1 MILDLNNIGKI
12 EQASVEI
19 KGITIIAG
27 ENDTGKSTVGKILY
41 SIFNSFYNV
50 NEQIQQQK
58 KETINNI
65 LVLLQFDLSSKNV
78 SFRTDNLADILLSNQ
93 NKYSTHPDELKTDIS
108 TFIYKETNSH
118 IEAVDIN
125 NDILRKIFDVFKITN
140 EKFLDKVLTRRFRE
154 EFASQ
159 INNIYSEEIGTIS
172 LKIKGKSIDI
182 HANRNNIYVV
192 KKQIDLLNT
201 EIVYIDN
208 PFVLDEIRAP
218 FRYNTF
224 EHKRDLNYRLYYSK
238 NKRNVFNE
246 ILTDDKLKDIYS
258 QINDICAGE
267 LEISDFEA
275 VYRKPASDKALN
287 VKNISTGLK
296 TFVILK
302 TLLQKGWI
310 EELGTIILD
319 EPEIH
324 LHPEWQLLFA
334 RIIVL
339 LQKKFNLHIL
349 LTTHSPYFLNAIEV
363 YSSKYGI
370 ADRCKYYLAENTKDD
385 TADIKDVT
393 DNTEK
398 IYAKLAR
405 PLQELENEAYSND

>member
-1 MILDLNNIGKI
+1 MFLDLKNIGKI

-19 KGITIIAG
+19 KGITVIAG
-27 ENDTGKSTVGKILY
+27 ENDTGKSTVGKVLY

-58 KETINNI
+58 RETINNI
-65 LVLLQFDLSSKNV
+65 LVLLQFALSNKNI
-78 SFRTDNLADILLSNQ
+78 SFKTNNLTDVLLSNQ
-93 NKYSTHPDELKTDIS
+93 NKYSTRPDELRTDIS
-108 TFIYKETNSH
+108 TSISKETNPH

-125 NDILRKIFDVFKITN
+125 NDILTKIFDVFNITN
-140 EKFLDKVLTRRFRE
+140 EKFLDKVLTSRFRE

-182 HANRNNIYVV
+182 HANGNNIYVV

-208 PFVLDEIRAP
+208 PFVLDEMRAP
-218 FRYNTF
+218 FRYNIF
-224 EHKRDLNYRLYYSK
+224 EHKRDLKYRLYYPK
-238 NKRNVFNE
+238 DKRNVFNE

-258 QINDICAGE
+258 QINDICVGE
-267 LEISDFEA
+267 LEISDFRT
-275 VYRKPASDKALN
+275 VYRKPGSDKVLN

-302 TLLQKGWI
+302 TLLQNSWI

-334 RIIVL
+334 KIIVL
-339 LQKKFNLHIL
+339 LQKTFNLHIL

-363 YSSKYGI
+363 YSNKYGI
-370 ADRCKYYLAENTKDD
+370 DNRCKYYLAKNIKDE
-385 TADIKDVT
+385 TAVIEDVT

-405 PLQELENEAYSND
+405 PLQELENEAYND

>member
-19 KGITIIAG
+19 KGITVIAG
-27 ENDTGKSTVGKILY
+27 ENDTGKSTVGKVLY
-41 SIFNSFYNV
+41 SIFNSLYNV

-65 LVLLQFDLSSKNV
+65 LVLLQFDLLSKNV

-93 NKYSTHPDELKTDIS
+93 NKYLINSDKLRADIS
-108 TFIYKETNSH
+108 TFISKETNNQ
-118 IEAVDIN
+118 IGITDIKD
-125 NDILRKIFDVFKITN
+125 DILTKILDVFKITD
-140 EKFLDKVLTRRFRE
+140 EKFLDKVLTGRFKE

-159 INNIYSEEIGTIS
+159 INNIYSEKIGTIS
-172 LKIKGKSIDI
+172 LKIKDKSIDI
-182 HANRNNIYVV
+182 HANGNNIYVV

-218 FRYNTF
+218 FRHDAS
-224 EHKRDLNYRLYYSK
+224 EHRRDLKYRLYYQK

-246 ILTDDKLKDIYS
+246 ILIYNKLQDIYS
-258 QINDICAGE
+258 QINSICAGD

-275 VYRKPASDKALN
+275 VYKKPGSEKLLN

-310 EELGTIILD
+310 EELGTIVLD

-334 RIIVL
+334 KIIVL

-363 YSSKYGI
+363 YSSKYSV

-385 TADIKDVT
+385 MADIKDVT